1 MYHDLS
7 SLGMSIPSCV
17 PEDRFNVVLRCDAT
31 GAVQPIGCNY
41 VKKIGTTFGTELS
54 ESASVST
61 TIGNI
66 GMWNPLTWSIE
77 VQDCCNQN

>member
-1 MYHDLS
+1 MFIVLTVLS
-7 SLGMSIPSCV
+7 AVPSKNPIGMSIPSCV

-61 TIGNI
+61 TIGNVFSKI
-66 GMWNPLTWSIE
+66 TLTFA
-77 VQDCCNQN
+77 

>member
-1 MYHDLS
+1 
-7 SLGMSIPSCV
+7 MSIPSCV

-61 TIGNI
+61 TIGNFFSKI
-66 GMWNPLTWSIE
+66 TFCIE
-77 VQDCCNQN
+77 LQDCWN